1 MLGRLVPKAR
11 NGKETGVWVGEVAGL
26 VVVRC
31 LEYKGTVGW
40 RSHLGR
46 KRRGKQQVLWRLAA
60 CFTALADLRAPH
72 HPAAACPTEGTL
84 DREAGFTLSMEDLK
98 KKKQKTDFCQA
109 QALGFLAGNALAN

>member
-26 VVVRC
+26 MVVRC

-72 HPAAACPTEGTL
+72 HPAAACPMEGTL
-84 DREAGFTLSMEDLK
+84 DREAGFTLSMED
-98 KKKQKTDFCQA
+98 
-109 QALGFLAGNALAN
+109 